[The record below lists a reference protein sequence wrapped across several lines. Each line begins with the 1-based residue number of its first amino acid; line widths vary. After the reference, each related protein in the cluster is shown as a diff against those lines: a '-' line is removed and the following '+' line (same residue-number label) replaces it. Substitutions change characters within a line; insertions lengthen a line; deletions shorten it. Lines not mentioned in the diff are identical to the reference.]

1 MSDVVLLRKLSRK
14 STMKFGEYKDLIVQD
29 IINLTKHKYL
39 RWVYFNCS
47 NIDFMEDILDEIK
60 IPEKFRIKKPSKKP
74 ELYDELNKYIFENLD
89 SNFVSKYIKKKEK
102 IASKNLKAKSIKVIK
117 NDERN
122 YSKSALQRLNHG
134 H

>member
-14 STMKFGEYKDLIVQD
+14 STMKFGQYEELTVQD

-47 NIDFMEDILDEIK
+47 NIDFMDDVLDEIR
-60 IPEKFRIKKPSKKP
+60 IPENFRIKKPIKKP
-74 ELYDELNKYIFENLD
+74 ELHDELNKLIFENLD
-89 SNFVSKYIKKKEK
+89 SDFVEKYLKNKNK
-102 IASKNLKAKSIKVIK
+102 IAEKTLKGKSVSNKVK
-117 NDERN
+117 DCLN
-122 YSKSALQRLNHG
+122 YSNSALQRLNHG

>member
-14 STMKFGEYKDLIVQD
+14 SIMKFGVHSLFTVQD
-29 IINLTKHKYL
+29 IINLKKHKYL

-47 NIDFMEDILDEIK
+47 NIDFMEDILDEIR
-60 IPEKFRIKKPSKKP
+60 IPENFRIKKPSKKP
-74 ELYDELNKYIFENLD
+74 KLHDELNKLIFENLD
-89 SNFVSKYIKKKEK
+89 SDFVEKYLYNRNK
-102 IASKNLKAKSIKVIK
+102 IAKKNLKGKSVSKKVK
-117 NDERN
+117 DCLN